1 MIARRLAL
9 LTILTVCGASCLVF
23 AIIRYLLYKGATM
36 TRKTWD
42 FIDVC
47 LPTLRGWI
55 ELLTVLLIC
64 MLGFA
69 SMQLLMHHVTRPP
82 CGPGQSTDHCA
93 PQAHPQTEMRW
104 DQGYLHELSNR
115 PCAAVYDAPEGKLRE
130 CL

>member
-1 MIARRLAL
+1 MVARRLAL
-9 LTILTVCGASCLVF
+9 LAILTVCGVSCLAF

-64 MLGFA
+64 ILGFA

-82 CGPGQSTDHCA
+82 CGSGQPTDHCA
-93 PQAHPQTEMRW
+93 PQPHPRQQSW
-104 DQGYLHELSNR
+104 DQENLHELSNR
-115 PCAAVYDAPEGKLRE
+115 PCPAVYDAPNGNLRE